1 MITACLIF
9 TFNVIDCCLFPRYLI
24 CAKQNQTFFFF
35 SLNDS
40 QQVAFEKG
48 SVPRLPS
55 PLSLSG
61 LNPLRSRKI
70 QVLCCILRCSAIV
83 FPKPTKL
90 LLQLKFLVCE
100 WKPTIRIS
108 LSMGARFVIFL
119 KAGLTAEMNWNTIH
133 FSGVPF
139 PTRFGNS
146 RFVWYL
152 KFEAQN
158 IGPFLFPQ
166 VILKSLW
173 IHVKYQFIF
182 LWHVIMETQLFPWNR

>member
-9 TFNVIDCCLFPRYLI
+9 TFIVIDCCSFPRYLI
-24 CAKQNQTFFFF
+24 CAKQNQTFFF
-35 SLNDS
+35 SLSDS
-40 QQVAFEKG
+40 QQAAFEKG

-90 LLQLKFLVCE
+90 LFQLKFLVCE

-108 LSMGARFVIFL
+108 FSMGARFVIFHKAVLTSCLL
-119 KAGLTAEMNWNTIH
+119 KLKWIETRSTFPVFLSRRGLETPGLFVIWNLKHKISGH
-133 FSGVPF
+133 FCF
-139 PTRFGNS
+139 
-146 RFVWYL
+146 
-152 KFEAQN
+152 Q
-158 IGPFLFPQ
+158 
-166 VILKSLW
+166 KS
-173 IHVKYQFIF
+173 F
-182 LWHVIMETQLFPWNR
+182 